1 MHWRTTVL
9 YVASARLGSM
19 SEVSNIILLSVD
31 ALRADHLSSHGY
43 ERETSPEIDALA
55 ARGAQFMN
63 AFSASSHT
71 REAVPSL
78 LTGHRPSVFAEGG
91 YRLVTESLASRL
103 SKRDFSTAAFHSNPY
118 VSRAYGYGDAFG
130 TFDDDLLYGRN
141 RFTALAQ
148 RVLDKFVLNRGA
160 YHARADEINERS
172 LEWLDGLD
180 SAEPFFLWN
189 HYMDVHGPY
198 NPPEEYSVYTEQ
210 SLSNN
215 EAQRLYQ
222 KSIDEP
228 DEITAREQELMID
241 LYDGEIRYLDAQISA
256 FVEALVDRELLSESL
271 VIITADHGD
280 GFGEH
285 GYYAHPRYVYNDLL
299 AVPLVLL
306 GGSVSGERI
315 ETAVST
321 LDIVPTALKVLGIT
335 IDHDLPGQSLLSSAV
350 TDDEGTQRRV
360 ISSAQGQ
367 NEAATV
373 RRFAIQDGQYKYM
386 LERDAETGVVSGQ
399 QAFDC
404 VSDPQEQEPLSQRQL
419 PEQFAEFRSE
429 LEVHSQGTDPN
440 VVDNASEADASHE
453 VEQRLENLGYR

>member
-1 MHWRTTVL
+1 MTSWRNV
-9 YVASARLGSM
+9 
-19 SEVSNIILLSVD
+19 ILLSVD

-55 ARGAQFMN
+55 ARGTQFMN

-78 LTGHRPSVFAEGG
+78 LTGRRPSVFAEGG
-91 YRLVTESLASRL
+91 YRLVTKSLASRL
-103 SKRDFSTAAFHSNPY
+103 SKRGFSTAAFHSNPY
-118 VSRAYGYGDAFG
+118 VSRAYGYGDAFD
-130 TFDDDLLYGRN
+130 TFDDDLLYGRS
-141 RFTALAQ
+141 RFAALAQ
-148 RVLDKFVLNRGA
+148 RVLDKFVFNRGA

-172 LEWLDGLD
+172 LDWLD
-180 SAEPFFLWN
+180 SRATTEPFFLWN

-228 DEITAREQELMID
+228 GEITAQERELLID
-241 LYDGEIRYLDAQISA
+241 LYDGEIRYLDAQVST
-256 FVEALVDRELLSESL
+256 FVEALADRGLLSESL

-299 AVPLVLL
+299 TVPLVLL
-306 GGSVSGERI
+306 GGSVSAGRV

-321 LDIVPTALKVLGIT
+321 LDVVPTALEALSVVV
-335 IDHDLPGQSLLSSAV
+335 DDDLPGQSLFSTVANG
-350 TDDEGTQRRV
+350 EEMQRSV
-360 ISSAQGQ
+360 ISSAQGED
-367 NEAATV
+367 EAASV
-373 RRFAIQDGQYKYM
+373 RRFAIQDGRFKYM
-386 LERDAETGVVSGQ
+386 LDRDAETDTVDGW

-404 VSDPQEQEPLSQRQL
+404 KDDPQEQDSFSQQQL
-419 PEQFAEFRSE
+419 PEAIVDLRSE
-429 LEVHSQGTDPN
+429 LEAHSKNIGTK
-440 VVDNASEADASHE
+440 VDINDSEEDASHE
-453 VEQRLENLGYR
+453 VEQRLKNLGYK

>member
-1 MHWRTTVL
+1 
-9 YVASARLGSM
+9 M
-19 SEVSNIILLSVD
+19 SEISNVILLSVD

-55 ARGAQFMN
+55 ARGTQFMN

-78 LTGHRPSVFAEGG
+78 LTGRRPSVFAEGG

-103 SKRDFSTAAFHSNPY
+103 SKQDFSTAAFHSNPY
-118 VSRAYGYGDAFG
+118 VSRAYGYGDAFD

-141 RFTALAQ
+141 RFAALAQ
-148 RVLDKFVLNRGA
+148 RVLDKFVFNRGA

-172 LEWLDGLD
+172 LEWLD
-180 SAEPFFLWN
+180 SRAATEPFFLWN

-228 DEITAREQELMID
+228 DEITAHERELLID

-256 FVEALVDRELLSESL
+256 FVEALADRELLSESL

-299 AVPLVLL
+299 AVPIVLL
-306 GGSVSGERI
+306 GNSVSAGRV

-321 LDIVPTALKVLGIT
+321 LDIVPTALEALGV
-335 IDHDLPGQSLLSSAV
+335 DVDDKLPGQSLLSTVA
-350 TDDEGTQRRV
+350 DDGEMQRSV
-360 ISSAQGQ
+360 ISSAQGED
-367 NEAATV
+367 EASNV
-373 RRFAIQDGQYKYM
+373 RRFAIQDGRFKYI
-386 LERDAETGVVSGQ
+386 LDRDAETNTVNGW

-404 VSDPQEQEPLSQRQL
+404 KDDPQEQDSFSQQQF
-419 PEQFAEFRSE
+419 PETIVDFQSE
-429 LEVHSQGTDPN
+429 LEAHSKNIGSE
-440 VVDNASEADASHE
+440 VDINESEEDASHE
-453 VEQRLENLGYR
+453 VEQRLKNLGYK